1 MELFFNADAIEVLA
15 ELSPATRHKV
25 MDAAVHY
32 CKTGEMPQNFSK
44 NVMAIFK
51 TLMALSKVAL
61 QQPDV
66 APDTNGTPRKRK
78 SHDKTIVENSLKR
91 ITDTFTWPQYL
102 TDQERIDEQRLMLK
116 VRDAVMNRYDLLRPQ
131 VKSQV

>member
-1 MELFFNADAIEVLA
+1 MELFFNADAIEILA

-32 CKTGEMPQNFSK
+32 CKTGEMPENFSK

-61 QQPDV
+61 AQPEK
-66 APDTNGTPRKRK
+66 APDAVGTPRKRQ
-78 SHDKTIVENSLKR
+78 SSDKAVVENSLKK

-102 TDQERIDEQRLMLK
+102 TDRERAEEQALMVK
-116 VRDAVMNRYDLLRPQ
+116 VRDAVMNRYDLLR
-131 VKSQV
+131 VKV